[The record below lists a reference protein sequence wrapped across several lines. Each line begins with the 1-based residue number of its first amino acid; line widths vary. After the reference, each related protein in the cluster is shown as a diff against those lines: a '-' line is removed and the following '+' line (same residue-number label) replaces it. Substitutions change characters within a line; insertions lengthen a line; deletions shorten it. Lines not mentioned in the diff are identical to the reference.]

1 MDKETDQPTLQ
12 GEYNGIGIGQRWYFM
27 VYYATR
33 FRVPVECGKK
43 QLDYEQQ
50 MSNANGDAIID
61 IKTDRSGHVWLL
73 SNQYLREY
81 NPRNHSFRT
90 LRNTDSDINVSYFY
104 HLEEVD
110 DNQIGV
116 DGAGAYLQIKSSKML
131 DQQNA
136 EGSQPYITAI
146 QMGDSTHLLGKSNGE
161 VQIPAQISSV
171 ILRCSTFDPI
181 HAQK

>member
-1 MDKETDQPTLQ
+1 M
-12 GEYNGIGIGQRWYFM
+12 
-27 VYYATR
+27 
-33 FRVPVECGKK
+33 ECGKK

-90 LRNTDSDINVSYFY
+90 LRNMDSDINVSYFY

-110 DNQIGV
+110 DNQIGI
-116 DGAGAYLQIKSSKML
+116 DGAGAYLQVKSSKML